1 MFLLHETKAYHY
13 TLNRF
18 VQCPG
23 GEVELRTEAKY
34 LIHNARPHPD
44 LPDPPAN
51 QSEPNQPCQ
60 PDDQR
65 ALPSVRIAPGV
76 RTPLLAAVTKAEW
89 PILRGGPTYSR
100 DSTLITDYERG
111 KEGEEQESLHEDRDG
126 DGKRSN
132 VRLHHLRETISHS
145 RTQGDS
151 RQLMPW
157 QLSLSLLPSW
167 TRALLRRSHSP

>member
-100 DSTLITDYERG
+100 GSTLITDYERG
-111 KEGEEQESLHEDRDG
+111 KEGEDQEFLHEDRDG
-126 DGKRSN
+126 DGKWSN
-132 VRLHHLRETISHS
+132 ARLPHLRGTISYS
-145 RTQGDS
+145 STQRDN

-167 TRALLRRSHSP
+167 TRAFLRRSRSP